1 MYRFIFLILSAVVFF
16 SCTDK
21 RKPLIAQV
29 PRDSTIVPAVA
40 YTNLKLDSTA
50 VAQFLL
56 TQATEEDFIPRI
68 RNFYNNR
75 NYQYAWFD
83 EQGLTEQGEAFWNLH
98 QLQEDEDK
106 DSSLSARRLHDNMQ
120 ILLNEDTSNFTRQDL
135 QNIELDL
142 TLHFFRYV
150 NTAFTTMVQPEQM
163 QWYIPMRKINEETM
177 LDSFLTDK
185 GKDWKPLNQSFYRL
199 QNKMREFATIA
210 KSGGWQQIE
219 IKTARLKEGSTD
231 SVITRVKNRLI
242 ISGDYDSPDT
252 SNIFTPQL
260 ETAVKKMQ
268 RSYGLKESGVIDAAL
283 IKMLNVPVEDR
294 LKQMKIN
301 LERMRWMPA
310 VGDGIFVNIPEY
322 RLHVFEGKSEVLNMN
337 IVVGKSAT
345 RTVIFSDSLEYIVFS
360 PYWNVPTSIVR
371 KEILPAIN
379 RSSNYLTRNN
389 MEITGYSNG
398 LPVIRQK
405 PGGANALG
413 KVKFIFPNRYN
424 IYLHDTPARTLFSD
438 QKRAFSHGC
447 IRVERPFD
455 MAKYLL
461 RKDDQ
466 WTDDKI
472 KSAMNAGTEKWVK
485 LNKQVPVFIVY
496 FTSWIGA
503 DGLLHFAEDIYG
515 HDKRMADHLFQAS

>member
-1 MYRFIFLILSAVVFF
+1 MCRFIFLIPIVLFF
-16 SCTDK
+16 SCTNEK
-21 RKPLIAQV
+21 KPSIAQV
-29 PRDSTIVPAVA
+29 PRDTTIVPAVA

-56 TQATEEDFIPRI
+56 TAGIEEDFISRI

-98 QLQEDEDK
+98 QLQEDVDK
-106 DSSLSARRLHDNMQ
+106 DSSISARRLHANMQ
-120 ILLNEDTSNFTRQDL
+120 ILLNEDISNFTRQNL

-142 TLHFFRYV
+142 TLHFFKYL
-150 NTAFTTMVQPEQM
+150 NTAFNTTVQPEQM
-163 QWYIPMRKINEETM
+163 QWHIPMRKINEEAM

-199 QNKMREFATIA
+199 QNKMQELVAIA
-210 KSGGWQQIE
+210 KSGGWPVIE
-219 IKTARLKEGSTD
+219 MKSRRLKEGATD
-231 SVITRVKNRLI
+231 PVIARFKNRLI
-242 ISGDYDSPDT
+242 ISGDYNSPDT

-260 ETAVKKMQ
+260 ETVIKKMQ
-268 RSYGLKESGVIDAAL
+268 RSYGLKESGMIDAAL
-283 IKMLNVPVEDR
+283 VKMLNVPVEDR

-322 RLHVFEGKSEVLNMN
+322 RLHVFEGKSQVLNMN

-345 RTVIFSDSLEYIVFS
+345 RTVIFSDSLQYVVFS
-360 PYWNVPTSIVR
+360 PYWNVPASIVR
-371 KEILPAIN
+371 NEIVPAIN
-379 RSSNYLTRNN
+379 RNSNYLSRNN
-389 MEITGYSNG
+389 MEITGYNNG
-398 LPVIRQK
+398 LPTVRQK

-424 IYLHDTPARTLFSD
+424 IYLHDTPARTLFSN

-447 IRVERPFD
+447 IRVEKPFD

-466 WTDDKI
+466 WTDEKI
-472 KSAMNAGTEKWVK
+472 KSAMNASTEKWVK
-485 LNKQVPVFIVY
+485 LAKPVPVFIVY
-496 FTSWIGA
+496 FTSWIDA
-503 DGLLHFAEDIYG
+503 DGLLHFTEDIYG